1 MSGMITLLR
10 REFIVNRPIETAWQ
24 HLARIE
30 EWPSWARHIQRIE
43 MQPPGELGPKST
55 GFIHLRNGVKP
66 AFTVTEFNPY
76 RNWKWVGKFLWATVH
91 YDHHFESQNPTQTKF
106 TWIVEA
112 NGFAVSVIGRLFA
125 MIYKRDLDR
134 AIPLL
139 VAEINASVD
148 RGGAVFDTP
157 GLA

>member
-1 MSGMITLLR
+1 MITLLR
-10 REFIVNRPIETAWQ
+10 REFIVNRPVETAWQ
-24 HLARIE
+24 YLARIDK
-30 EWPSWARHIQRIE
+30 WPSWARHIKQIE
-43 MQPPGELGPKST
+43 MQPPGALGPKST
-55 GFIHLRNGVKP
+55 GLIHLRNGVKP

-91 YDHHFESQNPTQTKF
+91 YDHLFEEQNSTQTKF

-112 NGFAVSVIGRLFA
+112 SGFGVSVIGRLFG
-125 MIYKRDLDR
+125 MIYKKDLDR

-148 RGGAVFDTP
+148 RDETAFGAA